1 MRQASSRSIF
11 TSFLLALALAGCA
24 GTVEPESLDS
34 DAPREHVGESQAAI
48 VGACFLTEY
57 RCRADGTDGYTDL
70 NACQSACATR
80 CVSYQS
86 TYICN
91 KPPGKDVL

>member
-1 MRQASSRSIF
+1 MRQGSSRSIIA
-11 TSFLLALALAGCA
+11 SLILAFALTGCA
-24 GTVEPESLDS
+24 GEVESENLES

-70 NACQSACATR
+70 NACQSACASR

-86 TYICN
+86 TYVCN